1 MKTVC
6 DISRCTGCMACADS
20 CPKDAI
26 RIEDTLCA
34 YNAVIDET
42 KCVDCGICHRVCQV
56 NFPLESA
63 SPISWKQG
71 WAEDAHVRAEA
82 SSGGL
87 ATAISRAFTQSG
99 GVVFSCVFQE
109 GRFRFDAAHTPEET
123 AKFCGSKYV
132 KSDPSGVY
140 PKIRDA
146 LKDGKKV
153 LFIGLP
159 CQVAAVKKYVPVQ
172 LQENLFTI
180 DLICHGTPSPK
191 VLSRFLDQ
199 YHKPLSAF
207 PTISFRKKT
216 NKQIF
221 CGNQGVITNGVS
233 DCYTIAFFRGL
244 TNTENCYRCPYARL
258 ERVSD
263 LTLGDSWGSSLPEE
277 EIKRGVSLALCQT
290 AKGEKLLQEADLM
303 LLDVDLKRAVDCN
316 DQLRSPAS
324 APAKRPWFF
333 RELEKGKKFNRLV
346 LRCFPKESGKQAV
359 KTLLIRLKLRSPNIN

>member
-6 DISRCTGCMACADS
+6 DIDRCTGCMACADS

-26 RIEDTLCA
+26 QIEDTLRA
-34 YNAVIDET
+34 YNAVIDEA

-56 NFPLESA
+56 NHPLEGVQ
-63 SPISWKQG
+63 PISWKQG

-82 SSGGL
+82 SSGGF
-87 ATAISRAFTQSG
+87 AAAISREFVRSG

-109 GRFRFDAAHTPEET
+109 GKFRFDAAHTTEET

-132 KSDPSGVY
+132 KSDPTGVY
-140 PKIRDA
+140 PKIQDA
-146 LKDGKKV
+146 LKGGKKV

-159 CQVAAVKKYVPVQ
+159 CQVAAVKKYVSPQ
-172 LQENLFTI
+172 LQEKLYAV

-199 YHKPLSAF
+199 YQRPLSEME
-207 PTISFRKKT
+207 TIAFRKKA
-216 NKQIF
+216 KRQIF
-221 CGNQGVITNGVS
+221 CGDQGIITKGVS
-233 DCYTIAFFRGL
+233 DRYTIAFLRSL
-244 TNTENCYRCPYARL
+244 TYTENCYSCPYARL

-263 LTLGDSWGSSLPEE
+263 LTLGDSWGSRLPEE

-290 AKGEKLLQEADLM
+290 AKGEALLQEAQLS
-303 LLDVDLKRAVDCN
+303 LLDVDLKHAVDCN
-316 DQLRSPAS
+316 DQLKSPAS

-333 RELEKGKKFNRLV
+333 RELEQGKKFNRLV
-346 LRCFPKESGKQAV
+346 LRSLPKESGKQAV
-359 KTLLIRLKLRSPNIN
+359 KTLLIRLKLRSPNVN